1 MLCPMRRAL
10 PILLAIFLAL
20 PLSSLPATA
29 QPWASEAQRAAGR
42 QALAA
47 AQANRFADAES
58 LAASADPV
66 ARKLVTWMKVQFR
79 TPGATGAEIAA
90 WLAANPDWPLP
101 ETIARRAEEVLATD
115 PDDAVVLRH
124 FTRSAPRTIQGAQ
137 RFAEALSRNGRAPQ
151 AAPMLREAWRSA
163 PPADAPAEAAFA
175 ERHAQI
181 LTADDHGRRFD
192 RLVWDNQAGA
202 ASRLLPRLDAS
213 RRAAAE
219 ARLALRGEREP
230 DGAARIRDLGVLYE
244 RARLLRRRDRDA
256 EAAAIWASAEPL
268 QAGISAEAARA
279 IWAERQILSRK
290 LLRLR
295 DPQAAYRVAANHG
308 QAQPGEPRQ
317 EAEFLAGFIAL
328 RRLDNAAGAQRHFA
342 RVAEGSASVI
352 TRARSAYWEG
362 LALAAMG
369 RPAEAQARFQAAA
382 GFPVAFY
389 GQLASLALGET
400 PRQLAA
406 RINATAL
413 PQPPPDV
420 AQLFGARELA
430 RAAVTLADLGQ
441 SDRAR
446 MFLLRLE
453 DLSPDAT
460 DRWLIARL
468 ATVIGRPDHAVWVAR
483 RAGADG
489 VVLLQ
494 DGWPTPFPIPRDGA
508 EPALVNAITRQ
519 ESNFDLSAVSS
530 ANARGPMQLLPA
542 TAQSV
547 ARRLGIPHNT
557 AMLTTD
563 PAHNMRLG
571 SAYIADRISRYAGAL
586 PLAAAAYN
594 AGAARVDEWLVTY
607 GDPRLPSGPDAREW
621 IELIPFA
628 ETRNYVQRV
637 IENTVVYRARDPGAL
652 DLPHPLAALL
662 DGRR

>member
-1 MLCPMRRAL
+1 MLHPMRRAL

-20 PLSSLPATA
+20 PLSSLPARA

-47 AQANRFADAES
+47 AQANRFADAEA
-58 LAASADPV
+58 LAASANPV
-66 ARKLVTWMKVQFR
+66 ARKLVTWMKVQSR
-79 TPGATGAEIAA
+79 TSGATGAEIAA

-101 ETIARRAEEVLATD
+101 ETISRRAEEVLATD

-137 RFAEALSRNGRAPQ
+137 RFAEALSRNGQGPQ
-151 AAPMLREAWRSA
+151 ATPMLREAWRSA
-163 PPADAPAEAAFA
+163 PPADAPAETAFL

-181 LTADDHGRRFD
+181 LTADDHWRRFD

-202 ASRLLPRLDAS
+202 ASRLLPRLDPA

-219 ARLALRGEREP
+219 ARLALRGDREP
-230 DGAARIRDLGVLYE
+230 DGASRIRDLGVFYE
-244 RARLLRRRDRDA
+244 RARLLRRRDRDT

-279 IWAERQILSRK
+279 IWAERQILARK
-290 LLRLR
+290 LLRLG
-295 DPQAAYRVAANHG
+295 DPQAAYRVAANHA

-328 RRLDNAAGAQRHFA
+328 RRLDDPARAQRHFA
-342 RVAEGSASVI
+342 RLAEGSASVI

-369 RPAEAQARFQAAA
+369 REAEARARFQAAA
-382 GFPVAFY
+382 EFPVAFY

-413 PQPPPDV
+413 PQPAPDV

-446 MFLLRLE
+446 LFLLRLE
-453 DLSPDAT
+453 DLSPDAM

-489 VVLLQ
+489 VVLLE

-508 EPALVNAITRQ
+508 EAALVNAITRQ
-519 ESNFDLSAVSS
+519 ESNFELSAVSS

-563 PAHNMRLG
+563 AAHNMRLG

-637 IENTVVYRARDPGAL
+637 IESTVVYRARDPAAL

>member
-1 MLCPMRRAL
+1 MLHPMRRAL
-10 PILLAIFLAL
+10 PILLAILLAL
-20 PLSSLPATA
+20 PLSPLPATA
-29 QPWASEAQRAAGR
+29 QPWASEAQRNAGR

-47 AQANRFADAES
+47 AQANRFADAEA

-66 ARKLVTWMKVQFR
+66 ARKLVTWMKVQSR
-79 TPGATGAEIAA
+79 TSGATGAEIAA

-163 PPADAPAEAAFA
+163 APADAPAETAFV

-181 LTADDHGRRFD
+181 LTADDHWRRFD

-219 ARLALRGEREP
+219 ARLALRGDREP
-230 DGAARIRDLGVLYE
+230 DGAARIRDLGVFYE

-268 QAGISAEAARA
+268 QAEISTEAARA
-279 IWAERQILSRK
+279 IWAERQILARK
-290 LLRLR
+290 LLRLG
-295 DPQAAYRVAANHG
+295 DPQAAYRVATHHG

-317 EAEFLAGFIAL
+317 EGEFLAGLIAL

-369 RPAEAQARFQAAA
+369 REAEARARFQAAA

-413 PQPPPDV
+413 PQPAPDV

-519 ESNFDLSAVSS
+519 ESNFELSAVSS

-637 IENTVVYRARDPGAL
+637 IENTVVYRARDPAAL

>member
-1 MLCPMRRAL
+1 MLHPMRRAL

-20 PLSSLPATA
+20 PLSPLPATA
-29 QPWASEAQRAAGR
+29 QPWASEAQRNAGR

-66 ARKLVTWMKVQFR
+66 ARKLVTWMKVQSR
-79 TPGATGAEIAA
+79 TSGATGAEIAA

-101 ETIARRAEEVLATD
+101 ETIARRAEELLSTD

-137 RFAEALSRNGRAPQ
+137 RFAEALSPNGRGPQ

-163 PPADAPAEAAFA
+163 PPADAPAETAFV

-181 LTADDHGRRFD
+181 LTADDHWRRFD

-202 ASRLLPRLDAS
+202 ASRLLPRLDPN

-219 ARLALRGEREP
+219 ARLALRGDREP
-230 DGAARIRDLGVLYE
+230 DGASRIRDLGVFYE

-290 LLRLR
+290 LLRLG
-295 DPQAAYRVAANHG
+295 DPQAAYRVATHHG

-342 RVAEGSASVI
+342 LVAEGSASVI

-369 RPAEAQARFQAAA
+369 REAEARARFQAAA
-382 GFPVAFY
+382 RFPVAYY

-400 PRQLAA
+400 SRQLAA

-413 PQPPPDV
+413 PQPAPDV
-420 AQLFGARELA
+420 AQLFGARDLA

-489 VVLLQ
+489 VVLLE
-494 DGWPTPFPIPRDGA
+494 DGWPTPFPIPREGA
-508 EPALVNAITRQ
+508 EAALVNAITRQ

-621 IELIPFA
+621 VELIPFA

-637 IENTVVYRARDPGAL
+637 IENTVVYRARDPAAL

>member
-1 MLCPMRRAL
+1 MLHAMRRAL
-10 PILLAIFLAL
+10 PFLLAISFAL
-20 PLSSLPATA
+20 PAATPPATA

-47 AQANRFADAES
+47 AQANRFADAEAQ
-58 LAASADPV
+58 AANADPV
-66 ARKLVTWMKVQFR
+66 ARKLVTWMKVQSR
-79 TPGATGAEIAA
+79 TSGATGAEIAA

-101 ETIARRAEEVLATD
+101 ETIARRAEEMLATD

-124 FTRSAPRTIQGAQ
+124 FARSAPRTIQGAQ
-137 RFAEALSRNGRAPQ
+137 RFAEALSRQGRAPE
-151 AAPMLREAWRSA
+151 ATPMLREAWRSA
-163 PPADAPAEAAFA
+163 PPADAPAETAFA
-175 ERHAQI
+175 ARHAQI
-181 LTADDHGRRFD
+181 LTADDHWRRFD

-219 ARLALRGEREP
+219 ARLALRGERDP
-230 DGAARIRDLGVLYE
+230 DGAARLRDLGVLYE

-256 EAAAIWASAEPL
+256 DAAAIWASAEPL
-268 QAGISAEAARA
+268 QAGLSTEAARA
-279 IWAERQILSRK
+279 IWAERQILTRK
-290 LLRLR
+290 LLRLGN
-295 DPQAAYRVAANHG
+295 PQAAYRVAANHG

-328 RRLDNAAGAQRHFA
+328 RRLDNATGAQRHFA

-369 RPAEAQARFQAAA
+369 REAEARARFEAAA

-420 AQLFGARELA
+420 AQLFGTRDLA

-446 MFLLRLE
+446 MFLLRME
-453 DLSPDAT
+453 DLSPDAA

-483 RAGADG
+483 RAGVDG
-489 VVLLQ
+489 VILLA

-519 ESNFDLSAVSS
+519 ESNFELSAVSS

-571 SAYIADRISRYAGAL
+571 SAYIADRLTRYAGAL

-637 IENTVVYRARDPGAL
+637 IENTVVYRARDPAAL

-662 DGRR
+662 EGRR